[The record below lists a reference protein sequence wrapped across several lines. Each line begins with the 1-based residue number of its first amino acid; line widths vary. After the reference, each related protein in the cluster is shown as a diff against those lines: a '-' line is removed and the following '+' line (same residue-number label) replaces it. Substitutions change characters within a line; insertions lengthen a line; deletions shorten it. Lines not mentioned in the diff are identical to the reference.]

1 MDKFMNWL
9 QAKVIPP
16 MEKLGSN
23 KYLVAIRN
31 GLVLHY
37 LP

>member
-1 MDKFMNWL
+1 MEHFMNWL
-9 QAKVIPP
+9 QAKVMPP

-31 GLVLHY
+31 G
-37 LP
+37 